1 MTKLQKEQYKTLLT
15 LLIGLSLISWRFKLF
30 YLMAATGIVFL
41 AGMVSPFLLTR
52 ITDTWMWIGEKI
64 GAVMSRIILC
74 IVFLFFLTPIAI
86 LYRLFR
92 KKPIEATDSFFII
105 RNHTYSKSD
114 LEKVF

>member
-1 MTKLQKEQYKTLLT
+1 
-15 LLIGLSLISWRFKLF
+15 
-30 YLMAATGIVFL
+30 
-41 AGMVSPFLLTR
+41 
-52 ITDTWMWIGEKI
+52 
-64 GAVMSRIILC
+64 MSRIILC